1 MVNKILVAYDFSD
14 SSKHA
19 LEMAVSIGEKFAAHI
34 YVLHVADP
42 EPGFV
47 GYEPGPG
54 VVRDQIATKYHAEHK
69 QLQLD
74 ANKIR
79 EEYQNVT
86 AILAQGPIVET
97 ILSEAGKLGVDMI
110 VVGADNKTR
119 LKEVM
124 LGSISKGLLSESGFP
139 VLVCK

>member
-1 MVNKILVAYDFSD
+1 MIKNILIAYDFSD

-19 LEMAVSIGEKFAAHI
+19 LEMAVTIGEKFAAHI

-42 EPGFV
+42 EPDFV

-54 VVRDQIATKYHAEHK
+54 VVRDQMSTKYHAEHQ
-69 QLQLD
+69 QLQSD
-74 ANKIR
+74 ADQIR
-79 EEYQNVT
+79 EKYQNVT
-86 AILAQGPIVET
+86 AILAQGPVVET
-97 ILSEAGKLGVDMI
+97 ILSEADKLGAGLI
-110 VVGADNKTR
+110 VVGTGNKGR

-124 LGSISKGLLSESGFP
+124 LGSVSKSVLHQATQP